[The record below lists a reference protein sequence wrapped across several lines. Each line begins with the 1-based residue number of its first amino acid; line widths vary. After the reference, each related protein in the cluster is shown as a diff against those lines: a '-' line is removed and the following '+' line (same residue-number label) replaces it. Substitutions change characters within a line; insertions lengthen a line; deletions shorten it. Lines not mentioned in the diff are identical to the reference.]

1 MSYGRRTTIGIG
13 VQEYLNDQ
21 QSMIFPI
28 IVIKPTDASIYL
40 FKSEKEWGIGSVK
53 KGKFYS
59 GILEI
64 YDSVGNVYKLD
75 SVSEFNFDLF
85 VSLRFFQPMY
95 KANISLEYINEIS
108 LENLKEHIV
117 EHIFAHKQYWRSL
130 DTIEALKEKV
140 LSMRSFKELYFL
152 FR

>member
-1 MSYGRRTTIGIG
+1 MSYGGRTTIGIS

-21 QSMIFPI
+21 QNMIFPI

-40 FKSEKEWGIGSVK
+40 FKNEKEWGIGSVK
-53 KGKFYS
+53 KGKFYN
-59 GILEI
+59 GVLEI

-75 SVSEFNFDLF
+75 SVSEFNFDLL

-108 LENLKEHIV
+108 LENLKEHII
-117 EHIFAHKQYWRSL
+117 EHIFTHKQYWRFL
-130 DTIEALKEKV
+130 DTTEALKEKV
-140 LSMRSFKELYFL
+140 LSMHSFKELYFL

>member
-1 MSYGRRTTIGIG
+1 MSYGGRATIGIG

-21 QSMIFPI
+21 QNMIFPI
-28 IVIKPTDASIYL
+28 IVIKPADASIYL
-40 FKSEKEWGIGSVK
+40 FKNEKEWGIGSVK
-53 KGKFYS
+53 KGKFYN
-59 GILEI
+59 GIFEI

-75 SVSEFNFDLF
+75 SVSEFNFDLL

-108 LENLKEHIV
+108 LENLKEHII

-130 DTIEALKEKV
+130 DTTEALKEKV
-140 LSMRSFKELYFL
+140 LSMCSFKELYFL